1 MNGQQ
6 NTYTFRGRS
15 LDELVPKIREQLG
28 DDAIIVARRE
38 TTSGGVGGFFAR
50 REIEVDVR
58 PPHAT
63 GTATAFADELAEAH
77 DRQLRP
83 AVSPEVD
90 ALPSAADVSVDDLFP
105 SPPQAEGL
113 AALFNAG
120 LPAKGDAPRFGY
132 GAGEEAPRVEE
143 EPHVEEEAPRVEEP
157 PAEDP
162 PHLVDEPAAVAMP

>member
-38 TTSGGVGGFFAR
+38 TTSGGVGASSAL

-90 ALPSAADVSVDDLFP
+90 ALPSAADVSVDALSP
-105 SPPQAEGL
+105 PPPPQAEGL

-143 EPHVEEEAPRVEEP
+143 EPH
-157 PAEDP
+157 
-162 PHLVDEPAAVAMP
+162 